1 MKENQV
7 KYCQC
12 NLCHAMAGTIWF
24 HMTFHK
30 TTISF
35 DDAFSA
41 FSHYPTAHMRFIG
54 NMEIWRRFVRLQYWT
69 YTLHLNFVQSTVLV
83 HGVHA
88 HVFRKSNVR
97 TWSQKNVIIDEL
109 AWHDI
114 KILFGI
120 ISSLRCGVW
129 SSYVGLVG
137 YGCPTMIRKQ
147 LNQLDPFDEL
157 ITLQSCQE
165 IYINI
170 AFDSVMFGSYL
181 YNIISR
187 CRYTIAA
194 VDCMCSCSSGL
205 HVCWGLFR
213 QSEYWYPIFDTSRL
227 PVAIP
232 GPTMMSFLVYRS
244 LYSLG

>member
-1 MKENQV
+1 
-7 KYCQC
+7 
-12 NLCHAMAGTIWF
+12 MAW
-24 HMTFHK
+24 
-30 TTISF
+30 
-35 DDAFSA
+35 
-41 FSHYPTAHMRFIG
+41 Y
-54 NMEIWRRFVRLQYWT
+54 Q
-69 YTLHLNFVQSTVLV
+69 
-83 HGVHA
+83 
-88 HVFRKSNVR
+88 
-97 TWSQKNVIIDEL
+97 
-109 AWHDI
+109 
-114 KILFGI
+114 ILFGI

-129 SSYVGLVG
+129 SSYVGLGG

-147 LNQLDPFDEL
+147 LIQLDPFDAL

-244 LYSLG
+244 LYSLGYKFVKSGTPKLWCLALKMNKVLTHPQMILSKFGDKPSIDNSSYQWGSIFAQFKLVFGRPSWRDVKGNEMKTQYSPDFRS